1 MAKNSV
7 TLIVPI
13 LNEEKSLPLLFDRL
27 DPALAAIKKNH
38 KGLQFKLLFVDD
50 GSTDASA
57 LIVRKA
63 KLKHAKIQM
72 ISLTRNFGKESALF
86 AGLNHCKTDA
96 AIPMDVDLQ
105 DPPEVI
111 DEMITEWRAGADIV
125 DAKRASR
132 SEDSVFQ
139 RVTAAGF
146 YRVFNIFSERAMPEN
161 VGDFRLFDRE
171 VVAALKQIGDKKR
184 FNKEIFSWVGF
195 KTAQVEFARPA
206 RAAGAS
212 RHSFWRL
219 WNMALDGIFSA
230 STVPLRFWSYVG
242 FMVALFTF
250 LYLLFV
256 ILYTLA
262 FGREVPGYSSTIVA
276 VLFFGGLNLLSV
288 GIMGE
293 YIGRIYA
300 EVRNR
305 PNYLIKDSFGL
316 DDE

>member
-63 KLKHAKIQM
+63 ELKHAKIQM